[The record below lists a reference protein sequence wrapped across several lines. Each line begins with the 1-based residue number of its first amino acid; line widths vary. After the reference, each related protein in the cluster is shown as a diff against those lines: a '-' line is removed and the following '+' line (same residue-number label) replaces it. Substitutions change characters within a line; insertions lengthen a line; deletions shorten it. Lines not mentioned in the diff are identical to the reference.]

1 MHLCIFLDLSLF
13 AFLCSFGVALI
24 QSCAE
29 KLSHRGIGF
38 WIWCWVWGGWVG
50 GKERENKGK
59 DQVRGQDMG
68 SLLVQGWTRLRW
80 QGQLWMGWLGEG
92 GAPRW
97 LQEVCQGYP
106 LSEEVCG
113 AVEGERRLRAVEV
126 QDRSER
132 SERSEA
138 SEAGRKRWTKPSR
151 KSCCCWVM
159 AWEMRQGSAC
169 RLPVTESSLSSNV
182 PMRLSSSSLR
192 SCSSDT
198 RSYITFWV

>member
-1 MHLCIFLDLSLF
+1 MEQNEVMSWF
-13 AFLCSFGVALI
+13 
-24 QSCAE
+24 
-29 KLSHRGIGF
+29 
-38 WIWCWVWGGWVG
+38 
-50 GKERENKGK
+50 GK
-59 DQVRGQDMG
+59 DR
-68 SLLVQGWTRLRW
+68 TR
-80 QGQLWMGWLGEG
+80 
-92 GAPRW
+92 RW
-97 LQEVCQGYP
+97 LQRVCQGYP

-198 RSYITFWV
+198 RSYITFWVFARSTKVFAWSLSFLCSIFTLRSLGGGTRRWKQEKEGRRKWTK